1 MPWCVHVP
9 AFVCSLVQIH
19 YFRVHDYTEQLA
31 VVNVLDD
38 YIEQNEGIKLVVI
51 DSISFHFR
59 QDFQD
64 MSLRSRLLSGMG
76 ALLKG
81 VAEKHQA
88 VV

>member
-1 MPWCVHVP
+1 M
-9 AFVCSLVQIH
+9 QIH